1 MANYG
6 FPNDTPV
13 TSADILASAREWS
26 GTHQTDKEL
35 RDAIKSSGRIDPAF
49 TAWCAAF
56 MNMTLDDV
64 GLKGTASNLAKSFLG
79 LGVPLSTPQVGA
91 VAVFHRTSNPMYGHV
106 GIISKVNDDGTITVL
121 GGNQSKS
128 VKESVFSTDK
138 IAGYRDVG
146 QRAYSSFGDM
156 TNTPSEIGAANR
168 AQSAMRDSFRGPT
181 DFGTPVWDGTVDDTA
196 LAAPVGRVEVASLPD
211 IAPAGVPLGSLVS
224 AYDFAQPGPDL
235 GFNLSTATPSSDL
248 TPDLS
253 PTGATGFYGVEDP
266 YSYGMYTPAAAPAAA
281 PAPDLSPTG
290 ATGFYGV
297 EDPYSYGMYSPN
309 SYAPGPDLGANL
321 NSAVPSS
328 EFGMD
333 VGPTSFSNISAG
345 TMGQN
350 PGFGAGITPEAPQGV
365 NDALTIGREISVGPL
380 GYAGTGG
387 FGAASSTLSPNG
399 TVLADIP
406 SGMPSFAAVDKAMQ
420 FDPAT
425 FSYSAPAPWSDQVMG
440 GLPDKAPATP
450 NDLTPKDQKVDEL
463 PGYQLPPEIAPPT
476 SLQGPSRAAPASVNV
491 PSSSPTTRSQPSTT
505 AVPSLSLPS
514 LPSPI
519 NVPTLGISPSFETPA
534 SAAAGMLSGF
544 GSPDSFLGSV
554 MNGNMSGI
562 GGLNTALGMDFSG
575 MAQRA
580 VAGDQYAQP
589 AMLGL
594 ERAYA
599 QATGQPGPKGLFDG
613 LFGGWGGSPT
623 NDGLGVVRDQA
634 TGAILGNFD
643 PSDPQRGGFFGG
655 LFGGGGDYGGLGTTP
670 GAGGLY

>member
-1 MANYG
+1 
-6 FPNDTPV
+6 
-13 TSADILASAREWS
+13 
-26 GTHQTDKEL
+26 
-35 RDAIKSSGRIDPAF
+35 
-49 TAWCAAF
+49 

-181 DFGTPVWDGTVDDTA
+181 DFGTPVWDGTVDDTT

-266 YSYGMYTPAAAPAAA
+266 YSYGMYTPAAAPA
-281 PAPDLSPTG
+281 PDLSPTG

-350 PGFGAGITPEAPQGV
+350 PGFGAGITPETPQGV

-387 FGAASSTLSPNG
+387 FGAASSAMSPNG

-406 SGMPSFAAVDKAMQ
+406 SGMPSFAAIDKAMQ

-491 PSSSPTTRSQPSTT
+491 P
-505 AVPSLSLPS
+505 
-514 LPSPI
+514 
-519 NVPTLGISPSFETPA
+519 
-534 SAAAGMLSGF
+534 
-544 GSPDSFLGSV
+544 
-554 MNGNMSGI
+554 
-562 GGLNTALGMDFSG
+562 
-575 MAQRA
+575 
-580 VAGDQYAQP
+580 
-589 AMLGL
+589 
-594 ERAYA
+594 
-599 QATGQPGPKGLFDG
+599 
-613 LFGGWGGSPT
+613 
-623 NDGLGVVRDQA
+623 
-634 TGAILGNFD
+634 
-643 PSDPQRGGFFGG
+643 
-655 LFGGGGDYGGLGTTP
+655 
-670 GAGGLY
+670 